1 MFWWYFIIG
10 CDGKICPPCRKWYP
24 NCDCQHQV
32 GQNLTNPSNK
42 KIENRPESC
51 PFPIWETGWHSRPPW
66 LCMITASFKCRNVA
80 KWVLWWFLL
89 CFQFWRLMDM
99 ALCFDDVSIIGCDG
113 KICHPPRKWHHNWG
127 VAKWVLWCFLMCFQ
141 FWRLLVRALCF
152 DDISSLDVMVRSVL
166 LVGSGT
172 PTVVA
177 CARLVKIWLTHQTKN
192 WKQARV
198 QSFILLKNWWT
209 LGIHG
214 CIW

>member
-10 CDGKICPPCRKWYP
+10 CDGKICPPCRKWYT
-24 NCDCQHQV
+24 NCGGLCQV
-32 GQNLTNPSNK
+32 GQNLINPSSK
-42 KIENRPESC
+42 KLKTGQSPVIH
-51 PFPIWETGWHSRPPW
+51 PFEKLVDTGDPW
-66 LCMITASFKCRNVA
+66 LHMITAMFKCRNVA
-80 KWVLWWFLL
+80 KWVLWWFL
-89 CFQFWRLMDM
+89 
-99 ALCFDDVSIIGCDG
+99 
-113 KICHPPRKWHHNWG
+113 
-127 VAKWVLWCFLMCFQ
+127 MCFQ
-141 FWRLLVRALCF
+141 FWRLLGRALCF

-177 CARLVKIWLTHQTKN
+177 CARLVKIWLTHQAKN

>member
-1 MFWWYFIIG
+1 MCWWYFIIG
-10 CDGKICPPCRKWYP
+10 CDG
-24 NCDCQHQV
+24 Q
-32 GQNLTNPSNK
+32 
-42 KIENRPESC
+42 
-51 PFPIWETGWHSRPPW
+51 
-66 LCMITASFKCRNVA
+66 
-80 KWVLWWFLL
+80 
-89 CFQFWRLMDM
+89 
-99 ALCFDDVSIIGCDG
+99 
-113 KICHPPRKWHHNWG
+113 ICHPPRKWYHNWG
-127 VAKWVLWCFLMCFQ
+127 VAKLVLWCFLMCFQ

-152 DDISSLDVMVRSVL
+152 DYISSLDVMVRSVL

-214 CIW
+214 CIWKLQCSSAEMWQSESFDGFSCAFSFEGCWVGPYVLMIFHYWMWWSNLPSP